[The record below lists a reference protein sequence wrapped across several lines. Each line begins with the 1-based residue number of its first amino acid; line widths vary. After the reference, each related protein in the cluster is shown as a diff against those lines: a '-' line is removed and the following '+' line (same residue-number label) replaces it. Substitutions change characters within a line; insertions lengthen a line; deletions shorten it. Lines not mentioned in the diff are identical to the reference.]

1 MSARRRPRRR
11 LTVAMVSQVYVPDPA
26 SVGQY
31 MADAAEELARRG
43 HRVVVF
49 TSARGYD
56 DASVRY
62 ANREWRAGVDVRRL
76 PMSWFG
82 KGSITRR
89 LLGGLAFVVQATV
102 RALLLPRLDAL
113 VVTTTPPLAP
123 VIAVLVHLFRRTRV
137 SYWVMDLNPDQLVA
151 VRGVSPRA
159 SVVRLFDWLNRRML
173 SAADDV
179 VVLDRFMADRVSA
192 KHDVTGK
199 LRVIPPWPHEQHV
212 EPVAMHINPFRERYA
227 RPDAIVV
234 MYSGNHSLANPLD
247 TVLQAARRLEDDD
260 RFLFMFIGGG
270 VAKNEVDTVGAA
282 NVLSLPYQP
291 LQEIRYSLSAAD
303 IHIVTLGNQVVGIVH
318 PSKVYAAM
326 GVGRPVLYVGPCPSH
341 VSDIIDSGGVGWG
354 FRHGDVD
361 GVVRL
366 LQRLADARQE
376 LVERGHRALHL
387 VRTRYAKASLCGA
400 FCDGIEALG
409 DPVPM
414 AAPARERTTV

>member
-1 MSARRRPRRR
+1 YDRATDAGTAARTPDVSEMSARRRPRRR

-137 SYWVMDLNPDQLVA
+137 SYWVMDL
-151 VRGVSPRA
+151 
-159 SVVRLFDWLNRRML
+159 
-173 SAADDV
+173 
-179 VVLDRFMADRVSA
+179 
-192 KHDVTGK
+192 
-199 LRVIPPWPHEQHV
+199 
-212 EPVAMHINPFRERYA
+212 
-227 RPDAIVV
+227 
-234 MYSGNHSLANPLD
+234 
-247 TVLQAARRLEDDD
+247 
-260 RFLFMFIGGG
+260 
-270 VAKNEVDTVGAA
+270 
-282 NVLSLPYQP
+282 
-291 LQEIRYSLSAAD
+291 
-303 IHIVTLGNQVVGIVH
+303 
-318 PSKVYAAM
+318 
-326 GVGRPVLYVGPCPSH
+326 
-341 VSDIIDSGGVGWG
+341 
-354 FRHGDVD
+354 
-361 GVVRL
+361 
-366 LQRLADARQE
+366 
-376 LVERGHRALHL
+376 
-387 VRTRYAKASLCGA
+387 
-400 FCDGIEALG
+400 
-409 DPVPM
+409 
-414 AAPARERTTV
+414 